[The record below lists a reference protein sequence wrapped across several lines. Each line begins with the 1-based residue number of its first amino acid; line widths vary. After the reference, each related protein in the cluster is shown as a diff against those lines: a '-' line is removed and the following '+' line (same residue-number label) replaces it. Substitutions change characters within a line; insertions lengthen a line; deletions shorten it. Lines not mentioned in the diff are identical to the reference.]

1 MERVDCAEKITIEIR
16 KRCED
21 CEGQK
26 KLELITYFIN
36 IFILGRL
43 FWPKIQNW
51 HIGKL
56 IALPPPSKNTRN
68 GELSD
73 MEETNKKS
81 AKETKEE
88 DAEAGEIW
96 GWSWGAGTD
105 GQLGTGSFKDEYL
118 PQPLRFSTPLSIS
131 RLACGGAHSIA
142 LSRNESLSFHSLFLV
157 SSYLLLFS
165 CTYFCSPPNDRVDG
179 SIGSCIAKFFFL
191 IILYRHQNLPVGT
204 SSCWHFSKC
213 LSCKIDLS

>member
-1 MERVDCAEKITIEIR
+1 M
-16 KRCED
+16 
-21 CEGQK
+21 
-26 KLELITYFIN
+26 LS
-36 IFILGRL
+36 
-43 FWPKIQNW
+43 
-51 HIGKL
+51 
-56 IALPPPSKNTRN
+56 LPPSVEKARN

-73 MEETNKKS
+73 MEETLAGSNKNS

-88 DAEAGEIW
+88 DAEAEAEAGEIW

-105 GQLGTGSFKDEYL
+105 GQLGTGSFQDEYL

-142 LSRNESLSFHSLFLV
+142 LSRNESLSFLSLFLV
-157 SSYLLLFS
+157 SSYLPLFC
-165 CTYFCSPPNDRVDG
+165 CTYFCSPSNDRVDG

-204 SSCWHFSKC
+204 SFFWPFSKH